1 MINLS
6 NFDFLSPRITLYQ
19 KGKIRH
25 SSIFSGILTLLSY
38 SLCFLI
44 TIYFSLELIQ
54 HKKPMAYFYK
64 SFKNETGY
72 FPLNSSSLF
81 HYILFMNAH
90 KEFITFNSKYLR
102 IKGVRNISY
111 NLYPDDIDKE
121 DHWIYDICDSQ
132 IQLEEDIEKLIYKN
146 NINYFNGACVKY
158 YFNSTDK
165 TYYKHNH
172 MNYIP
177 PYLLHGNS
185 RTDNLYYSIIIERCR
200 NNSIDNLIFGNSCA
214 SNDEMND
221 FFRTFAAVFL
231 QIVDHNIDINN
242 YYKPIETILYPIS
255 SGVLG
260 KEYAQ
265 HNLNFSPL
273 IVKTNK
279 NILFDIYDEQIS
291 FLFEENRKNSKN
303 NSDQTIILC
312 EFVFWM
318 QNIFQIYER
327 NYKNISDVLASAG
340 GFFEAIITIGSL
352 INYYYHRYII
362 NFNSINLF
370 KEKEKD
376 FFYTTGK
383 NINKSE
389 LNCLNTK
396 NISHKLNYTS
406 GLNINLNKSN
416 NENNSGL
423 KFMNTKVQK
432 RIQNNN
438 FIHEG
443 YENKDLKMKLNF
455 NFKLSFIGFIC
466 PCKNQTQKN
475 SLNIIQ
481 SFRKK
486 LLSEEHLYRNHLEL
500 YFLEQFCNLEN
511 KDNIGM
517 NELYKRL

>member
-1 MINLS
+1 M
-6 NFDFLSPRITLYQ
+6 
-19 KGKIRH
+19 
-25 SSIFSGILTLLSY
+25 
-38 SLCFLI
+38 
-44 TIYFSLELIQ
+44 
-54 HKKPMAYFYK
+54 
-64 SFKNETGY
+64 
-72 FPLNSSSLF
+72 
-81 HYILFMNAH
+81 
-90 KEFITFNSKYLR
+90 
-102 IKGVRNISY
+102 
-111 NLYPDDIDKE
+111 
-121 DHWIYDICDSQ
+121 
-132 IQLEEDIEKLIYKN
+132 
-146 NINYFNGACVKY
+146 
-158 YFNSTDK
+158 
-165 TYYKHNH
+165 
-172 MNYIP
+172 
-177 PYLLHGNS
+177 
-185 RTDNLYYSIIIERCR
+185 
-200 NNSIDNLIFGNSCA
+200 
-214 SNDEMND
+214 
-221 FFRTFAAVFL
+221 
-231 QIVDHNIDINN
+231 
-242 YYKPIETILYPIS
+242 
-255 SGVLG
+255 
-260 KEYAQ
+260 
-265 HNLNFSPL
+265 
-273 IVKTNK
+273 
-279 NILFDIYDEQIS
+279 
-291 FLFEENRKNSKN
+291 
-303 NSDQTIILC
+303 
-312 EFVFWM
+312 
-318 QNIFQIYER
+318 
-327 NYKNISDVLASAG
+327 
-340 GFFEAIITIGSL
+340 
-352 INYYYHRYII
+352 
-362 NFNSINLF
+362 NLF